1 MADSDILP
9 SSEGRF
15 DFRLVQ
21 TPALIIGGLTL
32 LLLVAGA
39 LILQSPPVDALPSRV
54 AVGFTEDGSALVVQ
68 VVSCDQ
74 QLNRVTLIR
83 NVDDRVVWEVQGTV
97 RHNRSAFVVGQT
109 ASPLQV
115 SQPLE
120 TILQSDQRF
129 RVEVLFDG
137 VHGAEFLLRDVPPVG
152 VLHQGIETTTEGFK
166 DLVGRQWCGRQG
178 RMNLTGGLAAQ
189 LVILL
194 GILGVAATAGY
205 FATFEKST

>member
-15 DFRLVQ
+15 DFRQVRTPGLV
-21 TPALIIGGLTL
+21 IGGLTL

-39 LILQSPPVDALPSRV
+39 LILQSPPADALPSRV
-54 AVGFTEDGSALVVQ
+54 AVGFTEDGSALVVH

-83 NVDDRVVWEVQGTV
+83 NVDDRVVWEVQGGV

-152 VLHQGIETTTEGFK
+152 VLHQDIETTTEGFK

-178 RMNLTGGLAAQ
+178 RINLTGGLAAQ

-194 GILGVAATAGY
+194 GLLGVAATAGY
-205 FATFEKST
+205 FVTFEKST

>member
-9 SSEGRF
+9 ASKARH
-15 DFRLVQ
+15 DLRQVR
-21 TPALIIGGLTL
+21 TPVLIVGSLAIL
-32 LLLVAGA
+32 LMVAGA
-39 LILQSPPVDALPSRV
+39 LILQSPPADALPSWV
-54 AVGFTEDGSALVVQ
+54 AVGFTEDGSALVVH

-74 QLNRVTLIR
+74 QLNRLTLIR
-83 NVDDRVVWEVQGTV
+83 NIDDRVVWEVQGTV

-120 TILQSDQRF
+120 TILQDDQRF
-129 RVEVLFDG
+129 RVEVLFDD
-137 VHGAEFLLRDVPPVG
+137 VHGAEFLLRDIPPVG
-152 VLHQGIETTTEGFK
+152 VLHQGIETTIEGFR

-178 RMNLTGGLAAQ
+178 RINLTGGLAAQ

-194 GILGVAATAGY
+194 GLLGVAATAGY
-205 FATFEKST
+205 FVTFEKSS